1 MPPRALAPAASLFVA
16 LSLVPAPSATAADA
30 PISGFSPGHAKWER
44 EYERALS
51 ALPSAST
58 ARDLDAYLA
67 REPGLVASTG
77 DWRRVRYVVAK
88 LKSYGLQPEVRTY
101 YTYLSSPKSIQ
112 VQMTAPRRLDL
123 PVKEKKQPWQQAFD
137 KVVVGYNA
145 LSPAG
150 EATAPVVYANYGR
163 AQDYDVLA
171 QNGVSVKGR
180 IVLARYGQ
188 VFRGVK
194 TRQAYLHGA
203 AGLILYSD
211 PADDGFTKGKVYPDG
226 PWRAPDGIQRGS
238 VGQIMYYSGDP
249 LTPGWAATKGA
260 RRIKPADAAEL
271 PKGPPTTPISYGA
284 AEPLLK
290 NLTGKAV
297 PASWQGGLPF
307 TYHFGPGGTQAHLN
321 LKIDY
326 STKPIWDVIAKVR
339 GSEHPEQEVIV
350 GGHRDTWTYG
360 SLDDLSGT
368 ENVLQVARGL
378 GRLLK
383 QGWRPKRT
391 IVLAT
396 WDGEEYGL
404 YGSTEYAEERAAQLR
419 RAVAY
424 VNMDVAAGEFFGPAA
439 TPALD
444 GLIEDAT
451 KQVHWPGTNGSLYDA
466 WKQQNKGSTPISRIG
481 GGSDFQSFF
490 QRYGVPALDLG
501 ASSTGGS
508 GNYHC
513 SCDDHYWMARFG
525 DPTWEYHVGMS
536 QLVGIIALRL
546 ANADVIPMRYSP
558 YAGEV
563 TGYLND
569 FTQQQRN
576 TFGSVKVDVSRDVT
590 QAENWR
596 RAASALESAAATAL
610 ARGDTRT
617 FGRLNA
623 KLMRAE
629 RDLLTSAGLP
639 DRPWYR
645 HQIYAP
651 GIDTGY
657 ATQRLPAL
665 HDALFLDNDVATA
678 KAYEARLYAAL
689 QAVTRTLTT

>member
-1 MPPRALAPAASLFVA
+1 MPSRGTVLAASVLAALA
-16 LSLVPAPSATAADA
+16 LVPAPGATAADA
-30 PISGFSPGHAKWER
+30 PISGFTPAHATWEHA
-44 EYERALS
+44 YERAFS
-51 ALPSAST
+51 AIPSART
-58 ARDLDAYLA
+58 ARDLDAYLS

-77 DWRRVRYVVAK
+77 DWRRVKYVVAQ
-88 LKSYGLQPEVRTY
+88 LRSYGLRPEVKTY
-101 YTYLSSPKSIQ
+101 YTYLSTPRSIQ
-112 VQMTAPRRLDL
+112 VQMTAPQRVDL
-123 PVKEKKQPWQQAFD
+123 PVKEKERPWQQDFD

-150 EATAPVVYANYGR
+150 EATAPVVYANYGQ
-163 AQDYDVLA
+163 AADYDVLA
-171 QNGVSVKGR
+171 GNGVSVKGK
-180 IVLARYGQ
+180 IVLVRYGK

-203 AGLILYSD
+203 AGLIIYSD
-211 PADDGFTKGKVYPDG
+211 PADDGFTKGAVYPDG
-226 PWRAPDGIQRGS
+226 PWRPSDGIQRGS
-238 VGQIMYYSGDP
+238 VGQIQYYSGDP
-249 LTPGWAATKGA
+249 LTPGWPATENA
-260 RRIKPADAAEL
+260 RRLKPADAAEL
-271 PKGPPTTPISYGA
+271 PTGPPTTPISYGA

-307 TYHFGPGGTQAHLN
+307 TYHFGPGGTRAHMN
-321 LKIDY
+321 LQIDY
-326 STKPIWDVIAKVR
+326 SIKPIWDVIATVP
-339 GSEHPEQEVIV
+339 GSEHPDQEVIV

-360 SLDDLSGT
+360 SLDNLSGA

-378 GRLLK
+378 GRLLE

-404 YGSTEYAEERAAQLR
+404 YGSTEYAEELAGRLR
-419 RAVAY
+419 NAVAY
-424 VNMDVAAGEFFGPAA
+424 VNMDIAAGRYFGPSA

-444 GLIEDAT
+444 GLIGDVT
-451 KQVHWPGTNGSLYDA
+451 KEVRWPGTDGSLYDA
-466 WKQQNKGSTPISRIG
+466 WKQQNNGTTPIDRIG

-490 QRYGVPALDLG
+490 QRYGVPAMDLG
-501 ASSTGGS
+501 ASSTGGG

-513 SCDDHYWMARFG
+513 SCDDFYWMSHFG
-525 DPTWEYHVGMS
+525 DPTWQYHVGMS
-536 QLVGIIALRL
+536 QLVGITALRL
-546 ANADVIPMRYSP
+546 ADADVIPMHYAP
-558 YAGEV
+558 YASEV

-569 FTQQQRN
+569 FTRQQED

-590 QAENWR
+590 QAEGWG

-610 ARGDTRT
+610 ANGDTAA

-665 HDALFLDNDVATA
+665 HDALFLDKDVATA
-678 KAYEARLYAAL
+678 KTYEAHLYASLRA
-689 QAVTRTLTT
+689 ATRTLTP